1 MTHTLCLNMTEPI
14 YFFILF
20 YFIIYLLNFDA
31 KALDQVLDIQ
41 NLNLK

>member
-14 YFFILF
+14 YLFFLL
-20 YFIIYLLNFDA
+20 IYLLNFDA

-41 NLNLK
+41 NLNMK